1 MAIFDPIAT
10 AKEAA
15 AYRPSNILKFND
27 FVRMAPRAG
36 RCCPTDLKIGHLS
49 KGLMHRYLEP
59 HRHYHTLGHI
69 QFGFSEYF
77 KFFDK
82 MDPVTFFAWAYHDAV
97 YDPTRDDNEARS
109 AMVFERDNPVLGFD
123 VEDTDKIV
131 SLILSTD
138 HTEHTN
144 IVTDIDL
151 AGLGLPAEQYDDNT
165 RLIRIEYNFAN
176 DEMWKAGRTAFLKR
190 FLARPQ
196 LYFSPQ
202 FAGAYTLQARENMQR
217 ELDRLSY

>member
-1 MAIFDPIAT
+1 MAVYDPKQV

-15 AYRPSNILKFND
+15 AYRPSPILKFTD
-27 FVRMAPRAG
+27 FVRMAPSAG
-36 RCCPTDLKIGHLS
+36 QGCPHDLRLGRTMKSLAA
-49 KGLMHRYLEP
+49 RYIEP
-59 HRHYHTLGHI
+59 HRHYHVLGHI
-69 QFGFSEYF
+69 GFGLREYF

-82 MDPVTFFAWAYHDAV
+82 MDPVTFFAWLYHDAV

-131 SLILSTD
+131 SLILSTT

-151 AGLGLPAEQYDDNT
+151 AGLGLPAEQYDENT

-217 ELDRLSY
+217 ELSRLSY

>member
-1 MAIFDPIAT
+1 MKYPPYEDY
-10 AKEAA
+10 K
-15 AYRPSNILKFND
+15 PSPILKFSD
-27 FVRMAPRAG
+27 FVRTAPRAG
-36 RCCPTDLKIGHLS
+36 RNCPTDIRIGYVW
-49 KGLMHRYLEP
+49 KALMNRYLEP

-82 MDPVTFFAWAYHDAV
+82 MSPITFFAWAYHDAV

-109 AMVFERDNPVLGFD
+109 AMVFEKDNPVLGFD
-123 VEDTDKIV
+123 VEDADKIIA
-131 SLILSTD
+131 LILSTT
-138 HTEHTN
+138 HTEHVN
-144 IVTDIDL
+144 LVTDIDL
-151 AGLGLPAEQYDDNT
+151 AGLGSSAEQYDENT
-165 RLIRIEYNFAN
+165 RLIRMEYNFAS
-176 DEMWKAGRTAFLKR
+176 DEMWKAGRMAFLKT

-217 ELDRLSY
+217 ELDRLCTIPS

>member
-1 MAIFDPIAT
+1 MTPPYEDYKPFP
-10 AKEAA
+10 
-15 AYRPSNILKFND
+15 ILKFND

-36 RCCPTDLKIGHLS
+36 KSCPTDLRIGRVSDDL
-49 KGLMHRYLEP
+49 KHRYLEP

-82 MDPVTFFAWAYHDAV
+82 MEPIIFFAWAYHDAV

-109 AMVFERDNPVLGFD
+109 AMVFEKDNPVLGFD
-123 VEDTDKIV
+123 VEDADKII
-131 SLILSTD
+131 SLILSTT

-151 AGLGLPAEQYDDNT
+151 AGLGSPAEQYDENT
-165 RLIRIEYNFAN
+165 RLIRVEYNFAS
-176 DEMWKAGRTAFLKR
+176 DEMWKAGRLAFLKR

-217 ELDRLSY
+217 ELDRLCTSPS